1 MSDTVKIDG
10 FDHIIREAVQKR
22 IEASIAES
30 LVTERD
36 GIVERVVGVA
46 LNAKVKDGWKEV
58 SFLDKLARDTIQK
71 ATQDV
76 VKEWVGSLVP
86 TIRAEIERQLGTKAV
101 QKQIASEMVAQF
113 IRTGTSHFNI
123 KVEFETPR
131 ES

>member
-113 IRTGTSHFNI
+113 IRTGTSHYNI
-123 KVEFETPR
+123 KVAFETPR

>member
-113 IRTGTSHFNI
+113 IRTGTSHYNI